1 MSETEYDRVPYKS
14 NPYNATHPDQMAVL
28 ARVMGMA
35 SPPVET
41 CRYLEL
47 GCGAGGNLLPM
58 AAMMPNARFVGVD
71 LAPTSIQHATEVA
84 RDLGLTNVEFHAMS
98 ITDVDEKFGKF
109 DYIASHGVYSWVP
122 AHVREAILRV
132 CRENLVENGVAYV
145 SYNCFPGWGL
155 RGIVREMMVYHVA
168 DWKEPEEKTSQA
180 RAILEFL
187 ANATT
192 AADGGGEWGRL
203 LKQEHERMSE
213 LSDWYIYHDNLS
225 PINQAFWFHEFA
237 KQIEAAGMEYLA
249 DSMFSTMML
258 DNFPQTVKDVLNG
271 LQGELVRT
279 EQYLDFVRCRYFR
292 QSLIVHDGAPVNRR
306 IEANRVT
313 DLRFT
318 TRAMP
323 TGPVD
328 YTKGVV
334 ATFKSPDGLE
344 VTSDNPLV
352 KAALV
357 EIFEC
362 RPDAVH
368 FEDLLARALVRCGE
382 VDVTPDMQARARLTL
397 SSNLLSCFA
406 TSVVVPHVWRAP
418 TALAVAQKPVVFPY
432 ARYQAANGMQTLTN
446 LRHEGAKVDTFERVL
461 CIACDGTRDRDA
473 IVSFLM
479 DAVDTDQLQV
489 RSETGPFKT
498 PEDLRRELGPA
509 VDSAMVILMRLGLL
523 VE

>member
-1 MSETEYDRVPYKS
+1 MPETEYDRVPYKS
-14 NPYNATHPDQMAVL
+14 NPYNATHPDQLAVM
-28 ARVMGMA
+28 ARVMGMN
-35 SPPVET
+35 SPPVQT

-47 GCGAGGNLLPM
+47 GCGAGGNLLPI
-58 AAMMPNARFVGVD
+58 AAMMPEARFVGVD
-71 LAPTSIQHATEVA
+71 LAPTSIQHAREVA
-84 RDLGLTNVEFHAMS
+84 EELGLKNIEFHAMS
-98 ITDVDEKFGKF
+98 IADVDEKFGKF
-109 DYIASHGVYSWVP
+109 DYIASHGVFSWVP
-122 AHVREAILRV
+122 APVRDAILRV
-132 CRENLVENGVAYV
+132 CRENLVDNGVAYV

-155 RGIVREMMVYHVA
+155 RGVVREMMVYHVR
-168 DWKEPEEKTSQA
+168 DWSEPEEKTSQA

-187 ANATT
+187 ATST
-192 AADGGGEWGRL
+192 SEGGEWGRL
-203 LKQEHERMSE
+203 LKNELERMKE

-237 KQIEAAGMEYLA
+237 ALIEQNKLEYLG

-258 DNFPQTVKDVLNG
+258 DNFPQTVKDVLAG

-306 IEANRVT
+306 IESNRVL

-328 YTKGVV
+328 FTKGVV

-357 EIFEC
+357 EIYES
-362 RPDAVH
+362 RPDALH
-368 FEDLLARALVRCGE
+368 FDELLARARKRSGDTATTDEALAK
-382 VDVTPDMQARARLTL
+382 ARGTL

-418 TALAVAQKPVVFPY
+418 TSTVVPQRPVVFPY
-432 ARYQAANGMQTLTN
+432 ARYQAMNGMQTLTN
-446 LRHEGAKVDTFERVL
+446 LRHEGAKVDTFERIMA
-461 CIACDGTRDRDA
+461 IACDGTRDRDG
-473 IVSFLM
+473 IVQFLM
-479 DAVDTDQLQV
+479 DAIDTDQLKV
-489 RSETGPFKT
+489 RTDDGFKSAA
-498 PEDLRRELGPA
+498 DLQRELGPA
-509 VDSAMVILMRLGLL
+509 VDAGMVAMMRLALI
-523 VE
+523 VESGA

>member
-35 SPPVET
+35 SPNVDT

-58 AAMMPNARFVGVD
+58 AAMMPNAKFVGVD
-71 LAPTSIQHATEVA
+71 LAPTSIQHAKDVA

-98 ITDVDEKFGKF
+98 ITDVDERFGKF

-122 AHVREAILRV
+122 AVVRDAILRV
-132 CRENLVENGVAYV
+132 CRENLVDNGVAYV

-168 DWKEPEEKTSQA
+168 DWKEPQEKTSQA

-187 ANATT
+187 ANSAE
-192 AADGGGEWGRL
+192 GGEWGRL
-203 LKQEHERMSE
+203 LKQEHERMGE

-237 KQIEAAGMEYLA
+237 AQIEKAGMEYLA

-258 DNFPQTVKDVLNG
+258 DNFPQTVKDVLDG

-306 IEANRVT
+306 IEASRVT

-328 YTKGVV
+328 FTKGVL

-362 RPDAVH
+362 RPDAIH
-368 FEDLLARALVRCGE
+368 FEDLLVRARARCGDTATDAE
-382 VDVTPDMQARARLTL
+382 SLAKARLTL

-418 TALAVAQKPVVFPY
+418 TALAVAKKPEVFPY
-432 ARYQAANGMQTLTN
+432 ARYQAANGMQVLTN
-446 LRHEGAKVDTFERVL
+446 LRHEGAKIDTFERVL
-461 CIACDGTRDRDA
+461 AIACDGTRDRDA
-473 IVSFLM
+473 IVAFLM
-479 DAVDTDQLQV
+479 SAVDKEELQV
-489 RSETGPFKT
+489 RSEDGPFKT
-498 PEDLRRELGPA
+498 PADLERELGPA
-509 VDSAMVILMRLGLL
+509 VDAAMVIMMRLGLL
-523 VE
+523 VEAS